1 MEGLRL
7 HMQVYP
13 YCDRYGLAT
22 VAIKVQDLLNYTSI
36 DPMVQR
42 KLSPMQR
49 RKIANYLQEK
59 ELSHIFF
66 GPVTLSLRDVNQLSR
81 DKGELVLKHGSKLS
95 ILDGQHRIMALGFV
109 NEQLLKEVR
118 KQEKKRA
125 QLTMHLRRFPHDEEA
140 REELELTEGMIAE
153 LEARRLA
160 LMETTLSAQIYI
172 GLGEEEER
180 QLFGDINSK
189 VLIINKELGQFYDH
203 TDPLNN
209 VVKEVAEHNTM
220 LKAAGVER
228 RNNLTAFNKNFTSI
242 TYLYATASLLFCKQL
257 QPTYT
262 LEKNL
267 RKDPT
272 FYVEI
277 LHQYFDRLLPLLPE
291 QPGLSQYISSS
302 RLMQESIA
310 LYMHDHLY
318 QDGEYNEDWGEAF
331 RIFAHFD
338 WTHENKHL
346 AALFG
351 RLENGKINL
360 SHEKSLRKHRMIV
373 DLLHRMSRGGEGS
386 VANL

>member
-1 MEGLRL
+1 MDGLRL
-7 HMQVYP
+7 NMQIYP

-22 VAIKVQDLLNYTSI
+22 VSIKVQDLLNYTTI

-59 ELSHIFF
+59 ELDHVFF
-66 GPVTLSLRDVNQLSR
+66 GPVTLSLRSVNHLSQ
-81 DKGELVLKHGSKLS
+81 DKSELVLKHGSKLG

-118 KQEKKRA
+118 KLERIKADYLVR
-125 QLTMHLRRFPHDEEA
+125 MRRDPRDLHA
-140 REELELTEGMIAE
+140 RDELEQVEGMIVE

-189 VLIINKELGQFYDH
+189 VLLVNKELGQFYDH

-209 VVKEVAEHNTM
+209 IVKQVVEHHMM
-220 LKAAGVER
+220 LRAAGVER
-228 RNNLTAFNKNFTSI
+228 RNNLTAFNKNFTSL
-242 TYLYATASLLFCKQL
+242 TYLYSTASLLFCRQL
-257 QPTYT
+257 RPTYA
-262 LEKNL
+262 LERNL

-277 LHQYFDRLLPLLPE
+277 LHQYFDRLLPLMPE
-291 QPGLSQYISSS
+291 EPGLARYVSSS
-302 RLMQESIA
+302 RLVQESIA
-310 LYMHDHLY
+310 LFMHDHLFVN
-318 QDGEYNEDWGEAF
+318 DDFNENWTDAF
-331 RIFAHFD
+331 RRFESFD
-338 WTHENKHL
+338 WTHDNERL

-351 RLENGKINL
+351 RSDSGKIQL
-360 SHEKSLRKHRMIV
+360 AYEKSLRKHRVLV
-373 DLLHRMSRGGEGS
+373 DFFRELEQSEGS
-386 VANL
+386 AANM